1 MKTGAEI
8 KDLVIVK
15 LEEYSQFMTKGGDSG
30 PVLFDWENLDEIK
43 PIYSYIDKQLQE
55 SADEVLSFAP
65 LHKLYPVVLSD
76 HTVEASNDGTGVITV
91 PQDFLRLHTL
101 KMKEWS
107 VPIHIAISVDHPLYR
122 HQLNKYTRGHKD
134 KPVAVLNH
142 IMQQTPKV
150 GYNLLTYFSV
160 EKDHTVEKLLYIK
173 KFEMSDD
180 YHDTVAELIA
190 LNCAKK
196 VYEVFGN
203 TEQVSLMTSEIQN
216 VQNVMLL

>member
-76 HTVEASNDGTGVITV
+76 HTVEASNDGTGVITL
-91 PQDFLRLHTL
+91 PDDYLRLYRI
-101 KMKEWS
+101 KMLEWS
-107 VPIHIAISVDHPLYR
+107 TPVSIAISVDHPLYR
-122 HQLNKYTRGHKD
+122 DQFNRYTRGHQD
-134 KPVAVLNH
+134 KPVVVFMTKGTTKTLSYYSVKENH
-142 IMQQTPKV
+142 AI
-150 GYNLLTYFSV
+150 S
-160 EKDHTVEKLLYIK
+160 ELLYIK
-173 KFEMSDD
+173 HFDEQDKYDNS
-180 YHDTVAELIA
+180 VAELIA

-196 VYEVFGN
+196 VLEVFGN
-203 TEQVSLMTSEIQN
+203 TEQVNLIASEMQN
-216 VQNVMLL
+216 VKNTMLI